1 MTDADSERIWMG
13 DLPVR
18 EIQDSIA
25 SLETHPGA
33 NRATREQKVA
43 TAYAAATARVLLEQS
58 ELYLELLAYLE
69 SEGSSFP
76 LLREVALDRAR
87 IIAELF
93 LSARLEQVDLSA
105 HAFPGQDPIGGL
117 LALEAIKS
125 CDVVLTGDDPDG
137 ALLLTADEIDHL
149 LHNPLMDAWW
159 ERALPRDQ
167 EPPPRWGSGSQLDA
181 GEPTDPAVA
190 QATVILMADCVGE
203 SVADYRAL
211 LGGGGPDGDGGDGDG
226 DGDAREQ
233 ALRRALEIT
242 RLLHGNFALN
252 IDFDTLDEAL
262 NPVPGSVVLKAIAD
276 SCTVFAAPAGDFP
289 RYGMTADELDEA
301 LSDPALRGWLD
312 AVGKLL

>member
-25 SLETHPGA
+25 SLEAHPGA

-43 TAYAAATARVLLEQS
+43 TAYAAAAARILLEQS

-69 SEGSSFP
+69 GEGSSFP
-76 LLREVALDRAR
+76 LLRDVALDRAR

-93 LSARLEQVDLSA
+93 LSARREHVDLSA

-117 LALEAIKS
+117 LALEVIKS
-125 CDVVLTGDDPDG
+125 CDVVLAGDDPDP

-167 EPPPRWGSGSQLDA
+167 EPPPHWGSGRPPDA
-181 GEPTDPAVA
+181 AEPADPAIA
-190 QATVILMADCVGE
+190 GATVILMAGCLDE

-211 LGGGGPDGDGGDGDG
+211 LSDGAADGDDSDS
-226 DGDAREQ
+226 REK
-233 ALRRALEIT
+233 AVRRALEIT
-242 RLLHGNFALN
+242 RMLHGNFALN
-252 IDFDTLDEAL
+252 IDFGTLDQSL
-262 NPVPGSVVLKAIAD
+262 NPVSGSVVLKAIAD
-276 SCTVFAAPAGDFP
+276 SCTVFAAPEGDFP
-289 RYGMTADELDEA
+289 RYGMTAEELDEA
-301 LSDPALRGWLD
+301 LADPDLRSWRN
-312 AVGKLL
+312 AVEKLL